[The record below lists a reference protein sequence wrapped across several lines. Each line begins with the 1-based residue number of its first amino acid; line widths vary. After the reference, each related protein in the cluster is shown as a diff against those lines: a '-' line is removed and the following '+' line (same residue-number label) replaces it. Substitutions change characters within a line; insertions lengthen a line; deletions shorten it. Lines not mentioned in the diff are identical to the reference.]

1 VALAARSI
9 DKLESLAEELGGPDH
24 AIAIACDV
32 KEDSDQEAMV
42 ARTVEAFGSIDVVF
56 ANAGFGAT
64 SPGTAGGDPE
74 NWKDMILANIYG
86 AIMTCK
92 TALPEIRKSKGHIVL
107 TSSVAGRVTL
117 SGSVY
122 GATKW
127 AVTGYGRNLREEV
140 KKDGVRVTLVEPG
153 MVNTPFFDE
162 AKPDALLPEDI
173 ANAVI
178 YAVSQP
184 PHVNVSE
191 VLVMPNP
198 AG

>member
-1 VALAARSI
+1 
-9 DKLESLAEELGGPDH
+9 
-24 AIAIACDV
+24 
-32 KEDSDQEAMV
+32 MV
-42 ARTVEAFGSIDVVF
+42 ARTIEKFGSLDVVF
-56 ANAGFGAT
+56 ANAGFGAS
-64 SPGTAGGDPE
+64 SPGTAKGDPE
-74 NWKDMILANIYG
+74 NWKAMILANIYG
-86 AIMTCK
+86 AIMTCR
-92 TALPEIRKSKGHIVL
+92 TALPEVKKAMGHIVL

-140 KKDGVRVTLVEPG
+140 KEDGVRVTLIEPG
-153 MVNTPFFDE
+153 MVDTPFFDE
-162 AKPDALLPEDI
+162 KKPEALQAEDI

-184 PHVNVSE
+184 AHVNVSE

-198 AG
+198 AGR